1 MKSLVNIGTGLCL
14 IGIALGII
22 GLVTSLPLFLIGSVI
37 LFIGAILVG
46 IGDTHTKNSSTKEE
60 PEWIKQCNLE
70 IERKEQEKEQYLNWV
85 KTNYKPTKIIEPGVL
100 NSSDIDAYF
109 VLDTENKVVLF
120 GRKIFHFN
128 EIVDVQLDTTT
139 RQTTVQTNK
148 NSPVKRA
155 VVGGILAGGVG
166 AVIGATTAKTSS
178 TTYSREETKGLTLY
192 LNNIASPTHYYPY
205 GHIPRFQE
213 IYSTLVAIVNSN
225 DK

>member
-1 MKSLVNIGTGLCL
+1 METLSNIGIGLIL
-14 IGIALGII
+14 IGAALGII
-22 GLVTSLPLFLIGSVI
+22 GIATSFPLFLVGLVIALIGLIIVGVI
-37 LFIGAILVG
+37 ENKKKG
-46 IGDTHTKNSSTKEE
+46 SSTEKQPDWMKEAE
-60 PEWIKQCNLE
+60 HTW
-70 IERKEQEKEQYLNWV
+70 ERKEQEKEQYLNWV
-85 KTNYKPTKIIEPGVL
+85 KTNFKPTKIIEPGAL

-120 GRKIFHFN
+120 GRKVFHFN

-166 AVIGATTAKTSS
+166 AVIGATTAKTTS

-192 LNNIASPTHYYPY
+192 LNNITSPTHYYPY